1 MGTGGREMRVLSMRL
16 VLLLL
21 VCSPAAASNQ
31 MSVDALA
38 SRAEGLAWNA
48 VASFASTLS
57 EVEARS
63 IPVEATNQAEPLQP
77 TVHAEKVKGT
87 PPTVSLQVPD
97 GVESPAISHLASER
111 HSSSHQAQRDP
122 KAEAAAAMKSIEAY
136 EAKLNQP
143 VDRSKSSRRILTAAA
158 KRVDTAALVEQ
169 ATERKADSDLTQYF
183 LTNAA
188 GYSADGASVVTSLAA
203 QGLVADESPH
213 DSSPAHTVSSTAKEA
228 VSSKH
233 TKEAASSKHKAASG
247 SAHGAANDVK
257 S

>member
-31 MSVDALA
+31 MAMDALA
-38 SRAEGLAWNA
+38 SRAEGLAWDA
-48 VASFASTLS
+48 VASFASTLV

-63 IPVEATNQAEPLQP
+63 IPVEAANQAEPLQP

-87 PPTVSLQVPD
+87 PPTGSLQVPD

-143 VDRSKSSRRILTAAA
+143 VDRSKSSRRILSAAA

-183 LTNAA
+183 LKNAA

-203 QGLVADESPH
+203 QGQVADESGTAH
-213 DSSPAHTVSSTAKEA
+213 DSSPAHSVSSTP
-228 VSSKH
+228 
-233 TKEAASSKHKAASG
+233 
-247 SAHGAANDVK
+247 
-257 S
+257 